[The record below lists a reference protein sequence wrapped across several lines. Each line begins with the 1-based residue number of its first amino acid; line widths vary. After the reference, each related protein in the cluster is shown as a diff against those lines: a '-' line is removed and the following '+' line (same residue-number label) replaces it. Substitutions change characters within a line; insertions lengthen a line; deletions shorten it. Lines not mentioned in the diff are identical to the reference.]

1 MVDVSESSK
10 YKLLARRSGIAGIV
24 ISFSWGIAILT
35 HFAMVDN
42 AVSVY
47 SMRLAHCLLAVL
59 PIPAIVAGIWS
70 IRGLN
75 RKEHGQDIGHAVF
88 GILSGTLSIFAILY
102 LIKYWAEHL
111 V

>member
-1 MVDVSESSK
+1 M
-10 YKLLARRSGIAGIV
+10 V

-35 HFAMVDN
+35 HFAKVDN
-42 AVSVY
+42 AMSVY

-59 PIPAIVAGIWS
+59 PIPAIVAGIWA

-88 GILSGTLSIFAILY
+88 GILSGTFSIGALIF
-102 LIKYWAEHL
+102 LIKYVAEYP
-111 V
+111 